1 LIVIIE
7 DIKYATTAIKAITMS
22 AITKTQMKSLMKDIK
37 DGRTLKK
44 VLSDVEKGCLF
55 CYNQSF
61 KSTIILYNL
70 EKKHNIKSG
79 MRDYPEQIS
88 RLLNDRNI
96 LLGRKEK
103 KIVKRSNTRG
113 SDGGDSSLT
122 HIKRTRREWRERI
135 AEMARYEAMGA
146 LWNGTPLC
154 EDVIGE
160 IMSYL

>member
-1 LIVIIE
+1 
-7 DIKYATTAIKAITMS
+7 MS

-37 DGRTLKK
+37 DGRILKK
-44 VLSDVEKGCLF
+44 VLNDVEKGCLF
-55 CYNQSF
+55 CLNQSF

-70 EKKHNIKSG
+70 EKKHNIKSD
-79 MRDYPEQIS
+79 RSDHKDQIS
-88 RLLNDRNI
+88 RI
-96 LLGRKEK
+96 LGERDYILGRKPRK
-103 KIVKRSNTRG
+103 VINVTRLRG

-146 LWNGTPLC
+146 LWYGTPLC

>member
-1 LIVIIE
+1 
-7 DIKYATTAIKAITMS
+7 MS

-37 DGRTLKK
+37 EGRILKK

-70 EKKHNIKSG
+70 EKKHNIKSD
-79 MRDYPEQIS
+79 RSDHKEQIARILS
-88 RLLNDRNI
+88 QRNI
-96 LLGRKEK
+96 ILGRKEEK
-103 KIVKRSNTRG
+103 KIVKRSITRG

-122 HIKRTRREWRERI
+122 HIRRTRREWRERI

>member
-1 LIVIIE
+1 MKTNNK
-7 DIKYATTAIKAITMS
+7 DITAITMS

-37 DGRTLKK
+37 DGRILNK

-61 KSTIILYNL
+61 KTTIILYNI
-70 EKKHNIKSG
+70 EKKYNIK
-79 MRDYPEQIS
+79 RDRSDYKDQIS
-88 RLLNDRNI
+88 RILSHRNI
-96 LLGRKEK
+96 ILGRKEEK

-113 SDGGDSSLT
+113 SDGGDSSLY

>member
-1 LIVIIE
+1 
-7 DIKYATTAIKAITMS
+7 MS
-22 AITKTQMKSLMKDIK
+22 AITKTQMKSLVKDIK
-37 DGRTLKK
+37 EGRILKK

-70 EKKHNIKSG
+70 EKKHNIKSD
-79 MRDYPEQIS
+79 RSDHKDQIARILS
-88 RLLNDRNI
+88 QRNI
-96 LLGRKEK
+96 ILGRKEE

>member
-1 LIVIIE
+1 
-7 DIKYATTAIKAITMS
+7 MS

-37 DGRTLKK
+37 EGRILKK

-61 KSTIILYNL
+61 KSIIILYNL
-70 EKKHNIKSG
+70 EKKHNIKSD
-79 MRDYPEQIS
+79 RSDHKEQIARILS
-88 RLLNDRNI
+88 QRNI
-96 LLGRKEK
+96 ILGRKEEK

-122 HIKRTRREWRERI
+122 HIRRTRREWRERI